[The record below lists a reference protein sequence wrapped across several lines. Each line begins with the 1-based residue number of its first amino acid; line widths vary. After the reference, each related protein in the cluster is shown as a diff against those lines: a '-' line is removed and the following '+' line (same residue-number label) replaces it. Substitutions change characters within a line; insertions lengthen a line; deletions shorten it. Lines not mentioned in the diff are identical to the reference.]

1 MESWKRGALIR
12 RLEGTPFESLTPDG
26 TSTQWASVRLLSPV
40 PAPRIFGLGLNYAD
54 HAAEGGKEH
63 PPQPMLFM
71 KPSTAAIGRRNPSS
85 IPPKNGIWSFTSKA
99 ELVAVIGT
107 KTRRVSV
114 SEALDH
120 VLGYTCGNDVSE
132 RVIQKAEMKEGC
144 LLMGK
149 GYDTF
154 CPLGPAIATGLD
166 PTDLLLLA
174 RVNGRERQRTSTSD
188 LIYPVAEIVS
198 YMSQAMT
205 LLPGDVILT
214 DALGRGTHPSGRP
227 GGDRDPPGGRPL
239 QSGGVRR
246 ERQIMRNPSGLR
258 ESHSFLAAAAAAC
271 GPGSGKFD
279 SRIGEAVGGYGP
291 DLDRYRCRAR
301 WTDAGRGGEGHWTG
315 AWQKGGARPARSGSR
330 SGPGWTCS
338 GTRPSKSWWTGPRN
352 PTPAATGSP
361 MTGTG
366 GP

>member
-1 MESWKRGALIR
+1 MKIVRYREGDRIHYGVLEDGGLVR
-12 RLEGTPFESLTPDG
+12 RLKGTPYESLTPDG
-26 TSTQWASVRLLSPV
+26 TTTRLESVRILSPV

-71 KPSTAAIGRRNPSS
+71 KPSTAAIGPEEPIVYPAEERDLVVH
-85 IPPKNGIWSFTSKA
+85 FEA

-107 KTRRVSV
+107 KTRRVST
-114 SEALDH
+114 SDALDH

-132 RVIQKAEMKEGC
+132 RVIQRAEMKEGC

-154 CPLGPAIATGLD
+154 CPLGPAIVTGLD

-198 YMSQAMT
+198 YMSRAMT

-214 DALGRGTHPSGRP
+214 GTPSGVGP
-227 GGDRDPPGGRPL
+227 IHPGDRVEIEIP
-239 QSGGVRR
+239 QVGVLS
-246 ERQIMRNPSGLR
+246 NPVVA
-258 ESHSFLAAAAAAC
+258 E
-271 GPGSGKFD
+271 GSD
-279 SRIGEAVGGYGP
+279 
-291 DLDRYRCRAR
+291 
-301 WTDAGRGGEGHWTG
+301 
-315 AWQKGGARPARSGSR
+315 GS
-330 SGPGWTCS
+330 
-338 GTRPSKSWWTGPRN
+338 
-352 PTPAATGSP
+352 
-361 MTGTG
+361 
-366 GP
+366 

>member
-1 MESWKRGALIR
+1 MKIIRYQEGDRIHYGILEDGGPIR

-26 TSTQWASVRLLSPV
+26 TTTRLESVRILSPV

-71 KPSTAAIGRRNPSS
+71 KPSTAAIGPGEP
-85 IPPKNGIWSFTSKA
+85 IVYPAEEGDLEVHFEA
-99 ELVAVIGT
+99 ELVAVVG
-107 KTRRVSV
+107 KSARRVGS

-132 RVIQKAEMKEGC
+132 RVIQRAEMKEGC

-154 CPLGPAIATGLD
+154 CPLGPAVVTGLD

-174 RVNGRERQRTSTSD
+174 RVNGRERQRTNTSD

-198 YMSQAMT
+198 YMSQAIT

-214 DALGRGTHPSGRP
+214 GTPSGVGP
-227 GGDRDPPGGRPL
+227 IYPGDRVEIEVP
-239 QSGGVRR
+239 QVGVLS
-246 ERQIMRNPSGLR
+246 NPVVA
-258 ESHSFLAAAAAAC
+258 EKEN
-271 GPGSGKFD
+271 GS
-279 SRIGEAVGGYGP
+279 
-291 DLDRYRCRAR
+291 
-301 WTDAGRGGEGHWTG
+301 
-315 AWQKGGARPARSGSR
+315 
-330 SGPGWTCS
+330 
-338 GTRPSKSWWTGPRN
+338 
-352 PTPAATGSP
+352 
-361 MTGTG
+361 
-366 GP
+366 